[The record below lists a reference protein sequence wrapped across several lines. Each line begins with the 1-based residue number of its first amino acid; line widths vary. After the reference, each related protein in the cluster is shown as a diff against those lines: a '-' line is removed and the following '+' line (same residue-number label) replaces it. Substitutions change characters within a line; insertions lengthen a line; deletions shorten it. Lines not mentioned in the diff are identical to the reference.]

1 MNEIEE
7 IHDLSL
13 EWGAILNLA
22 TRIADI
28 EDKIGPWDDLTNM
41 VASLLDGSRT
51 STPQSLAQ
59 DVYPFLFRLYFRLK
73 AFESP
78 TRFNRVFLSERDLPD
93 SDNPQYKERVA
104 GFGISNYDYKT
115 YLWARRLGMADFI
128 SNNDL
133 WVPKSSL
140 TPAQIK
146 HLEKEANGVS
156 S

>member
-1 MNEIEE
+1 MTEIND
-7 IHDLSL
+7 IHNLSL
-13 EWGAILNLA
+13 EWGAVLNLA

-41 VASLLDGSRT
+41 VSSLLDGSRN
-51 STPQSLAQ
+51 STPQALAQ

-73 AFESP
+73 AFSSP
-78 TRFNRVFLSERDLPD
+78 TPFNKVVSTTRDVPLPD
-93 SDNPQYKERVA
+93 KSQYREQQDGYLIV
-104 GFGISNYDYKT
+104 NYDYKT
-115 YLWARRLGMADFI
+115 YLWAKNLGLADYI
-128 SNNDL
+128 SNNGL

-146 HLEKEANGVS
+146 HFDKEADGVS